1 MSQRLPY
8 FGPGLLQ
15 VELHFIEIVDDE
27 GPRTIADEGDRRIL
41 AAMLQKRQFRI
52 ALSGIKAVA

>member
-1 MSQRLPY
+1 
-8 FGPGLLQ
+8 

-27 GPRTIADEGDRRIL
+27 GPMTIADEGDRRIL